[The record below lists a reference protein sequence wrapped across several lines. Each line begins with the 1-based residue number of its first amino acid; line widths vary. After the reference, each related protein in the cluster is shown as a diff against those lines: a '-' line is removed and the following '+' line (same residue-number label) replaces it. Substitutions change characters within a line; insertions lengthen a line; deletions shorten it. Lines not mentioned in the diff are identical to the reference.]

1 MGLKEQFAGLFAAH
15 FPGPELP
22 LAFFLAGASSLAVP
36 LKNSGAWSLI
46 SRRVPDRPLMGK
58 SCAA

>member
-46 SRRVPDRPLMGK
+46 
-58 SCAA
+58 